1 MSDPDQQLAS
11 SSRPNRTTGT
21 DHAATPDDLPGS
33 ASVAAASNGRIND
46 EQARAYV
53 RGLLSYIGEDPDR
66 EGLLDTPQRVIGA
79 MRDHFA
85 GYREDPAEY
94 LQRTFSEVEG
104 YNELV
109 LVTDIQLH
117 SHCEH
122 HMVPFVGKAHVA
134 YIPDGKVVGLS
145 KIARVVD
152 AYAKRLQVQEK
163 LTAQIAE
170 AIWEHLQPQ
179 GVAVILQCQHFCMCY
194 RGVKKPGSWTTTSKL
209 HGIFLQSGPSRM
221 ELFTLLGMDRSIG

>member
-1 MSDPDQQLAS
+1 MNDFIETKPTQASPDAPD
-11 SSRPNRTTGT
+11 R
-21 DHAATPDDLPGS
+21 TPDNGDAQTL
-33 ASVAAASNGRIND
+33 AAM
-46 EQARAYV
+46 EHV
-53 RGLLSYIGEDPDR
+53 RGLLRYIGEDPER
-66 EGLLDTPQRVIGA
+66 EGLVRTPQRVLAA
-79 MRDHFA
+79 MTEHFR
-85 GYREDPAEY
+85 GYHEDPRK
-94 LQRTFSEVEG
+94 LLSKTFSEVEG

-109 LVTDIQLH
+109 LISDIELY

-152 AYAKRLQVQEK
+152 VFAKRLQVQEK
-163 LTAQIAE
+163 LTAQVADT
-170 AIWEHLQPQ
+170 IWDVLKPQ

-209 HGIFLQSGPSRM
+209 RGCFLKNEASRL
-221 ELFTLLGMDRSIG
+221 ELLTLIGMKRNIG